1 MYGEPGVGKTPFVAT
16 AMDHKDTRP
25 VLVLDCDGGI
35 LSARDRKDLHVKQVR
50 TEAQIREFG
59 NMLRE
64 AADFS
69 TDPPTMPY
77 KTVIIDTYSE
87 LVKLMMRDIMIGVHA
102 LKPNQPVEVPSQRE
116 YLILGERVREITRF
130 FCDLPCN
137 VIFSC
142 HSGDARNNQN
152 QQTFFPNF
160 TGQLRHAI
168 AGYCDIVGYMTAEVE
183 KGETS
188 RFMQT
193 IRTKTVI
200 ARDRFYV
207 FGEGIVNPTIPYIW
221 DAVQASG
228 NGTHK
233 KEK

>member
-64 AADFS
+64 AADYS

-87 LVKLMMRDIMIGVHA
+87 LVKLMMRDIMI
-102 LKPNQPVEVPSQRE
+102 
-116 YLILGERVREITRF
+116 
-130 FCDLPCN
+130 
-137 VIFSC
+137 
-142 HSGDARNNQN
+142 
-152 QQTFFPNF
+152 
-160 TGQLRHAI
+160 
-168 AGYCDIVGYMTAEVE
+168 
-183 KGETS
+183 
-188 RFMQT
+188 
-193 IRTKTVI
+193 
-200 ARDRFYV
+200 
-207 FGEGIVNPTIPYIW
+207 
-221 DAVQASG
+221 
-228 NGTHK
+228 
-233 KEK
+233 